1 MFIIGLTGG
10 IASGKSTISSMLGKL
25 GAIIID
31 ADKIGHEAYQPH
43 TVVWNDVVEAFGRE
57 ILKENDEIDR
67 PKLGSIVF
75 RDPEA
80 MQRLN
85 AIMHPRMFDMMKQR
99 LEKVK
104 QEGVRVAV
112 IEAAILIEA
121 NWTPLVDEVWVVY
134 VPEDV
139 AIQRLIARNGLSPEQ
154 ARARVK
160 SQMPIDDKA
169 KLADVVVDNNRSL
182 AEVEVEVRNLWR
194 RIQES
199 AGARN

>member
-99 LEKVK
+99 LEKLK